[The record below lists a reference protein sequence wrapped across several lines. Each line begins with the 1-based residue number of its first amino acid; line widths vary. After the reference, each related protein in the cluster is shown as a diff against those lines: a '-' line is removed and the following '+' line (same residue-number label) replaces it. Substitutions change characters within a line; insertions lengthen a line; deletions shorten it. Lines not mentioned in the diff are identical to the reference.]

1 MRKFTA
7 VAFSLITVF
16 SMSFFSFQR
25 ENYKPGR
32 RIGPEPGR
40 NQTVCA
46 NNAVTVQSASIDG
59 DHRIALQSVL

>member
-16 SMSFFSFQR
+16 SMSFFSFQ
-25 ENYKPGR
+25 
-32 RIGPEPGR
+32 PETYAWSEDWTGTWP

-46 NNAVTVQSASIDG
+46 NGAVTVQSASIDG